1 MVMYRLRLVLV
12 LGFEAAALIG
22 LLHLG
27 RRPWLRIDWSD
38 LGTWLRVTPTEDALA
53 ALVWLAALGCVV
65 WLTGSTL
72 LYLVAR
78 ASRVPALIRS
88 VEWMTLPAI
97 RRVTEGAL
105 AAVLATSTV
114 AATPAW
120 ADPPPPVVVVV
131 DDEGILV
138 PPGFVAHPVEQPPE
152 TFPET
157 AIPPLP
163 VLPHEI
169 SADTDRPGSE
179 VVVEAGDNL
188 WTISRRHL
196 TAALDRP
203 PTNEEIAPYWR
214 QVIVDNQPELISGDP
229 DLIYPGEVVKMPP
242 IV

>member
-12 LGFEAAALIG
+12 LGIEAAALIG

-105 AAVLATSTV
+105 AAVLALVLRDRGPERTRAPLL
-114 AATPAW
+114 AAAQAGRRGERQT
-120 ADPPPPVVVVV
+120 ADLADGEVEPRRPLLEVEGRGGLV
-131 DDEGILV
+131 DDAR
-138 PPGFVAHPVEQPPE
+138 VAE
-152 TFPET
+152 
-157 AIPPLP
+157 
-163 VLPHEI
+163 
-169 SADTDRPGSE
+169 
-179 VVVEAGDNL
+179 
-188 WTISRRHL
+188 
-196 TAALDRP
+196 
-203 PTNEEIAPYWR
+203 
-214 QVIVDNQPELISGDP
+214 
-229 DLIYPGEVVKMPP
+229 
-242 IV
+242 